1 MLDDDDIF
9 LVTVP
14 GWGNSGPQHW
24 QSLWERSYPL
34 TCRVEQD
41 DWLYPRRDTWVAALA
56 RTLDEIDGK
65 VVIAA
70 HSLGCHTAVAWLLS
84 ASLREQRQVKG
95 LLLVAPPALPITA
108 DTALASGELP
118 EGAPL
123 PDFTGFGQSCAQRLP
138 QPAIAVASRNDLFCE
153 FAEAER
159 MAREWGVKLVDAGN
173 AGHMG
178 STAGLGSWPDG
189 QRLLQQLMLS

>member
-1 MLDDDDIF
+1 MLDDDDLF

-34 TCRVEQD
+34 TRRVEQD
-41 DWLYPRRDTWVAALA
+41 DWLYPECNAWEAALA
-56 RTLDEIDGK
+56 RTLADIDGK

-108 DTALASGELP
+108 ERALASGELP
-118 EGAPL
+118 EGAAL
-123 PDFTGFGQSCAQRLP
+123 PGFAGFGQPSAQRLP
-138 QPAIAVASRNDLFCE
+138 LPAIVVASRDDLFCE

-159 MAREWGVKLVDAGN
+159 MADGWGVKLVDAGN

-178 STAGLGSWPDG
+178 STAGLGSWPEG
-189 QRLLQQLMLS
+189 QRLLQRLMLA

>member
-1 MLDDDDIF
+1 MFDDEDIF
-9 LVTVP
+9 LLTVP

-24 QSLWERSYPL
+24 QTLWERSYPL
-34 TCRVEQD
+34 ARRVEQEN
-41 DWLYPRRDTWVAALA
+41 WLYPERDAWVAALA

-84 ASLREQRQVKG
+84 ASLLEQRKVKG
-95 LLLVAPPALPITA
+95 LLLVAPPALPITPER
-108 DTALASGELP
+108 ALASGELP
-118 EGAPL
+118 AGAPL
-123 PDFTGFGQSCAQRLP
+123 PDFSGFGQPWVQRLP
-138 QPAIAVASRNDLFCE
+138 CPAIMVASHDDLFCE

-159 MAREWGVKLVDAGN
+159 MAQGWGVTLVDAGH

-178 STAGLGSWPDG
+178 STAGLGSWQEG
-189 QRLLQQLMLS
+189 QRLLQRLMLA

>member
-1 MLDDDDIF
+1 MLDEDDLF

-24 QSLWERSYPL
+24 QTLWERSYPL
-34 TCRVEQD
+34 VRRVEQEN
-41 DWLYPRRDTWVAALA
+41 WLYPDRDAWVAALA

-84 ASLREQRQVKG
+84 ASLMEQRKVKG

-108 DTALASGELP
+108 ERALASGELP

-123 PDFTGFGQSCAQRLP
+123 PDFTGFGQACTQRLP
-138 QPAIAVASRNDLFCE
+138 LPAIVVASRDDLFCP

-159 MAREWGVKLVDAGN
+159 MAQGWGAKLVDAGN

-178 STAGLGSWPDG
+178 STAGLGNWQEG
-189 QRLLQQLMLS
+189 QRLLQRLMLS